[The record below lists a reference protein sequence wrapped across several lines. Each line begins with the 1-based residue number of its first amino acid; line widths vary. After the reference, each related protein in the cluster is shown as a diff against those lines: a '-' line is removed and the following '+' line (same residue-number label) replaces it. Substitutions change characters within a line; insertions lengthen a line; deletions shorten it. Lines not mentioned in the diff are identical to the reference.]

1 MATETEQIKA
11 EEPSLVEG
19 HYNFRFF
26 GDKYDSD
33 GSEVWSDFS
42 DNEDHSAAVFMRR
55 PVVKLQPKIEL
66 FLESGPFAYPVLVP
80 TSSSETDPSVSS
92 PEKPGLDTFSPS
104 SHIPHLSLPA
114 HELVPKRRGR
124 PPKSRSGVSTS
135 TAQTGITSTHPAAA
149 ETSHSEIRRSARVTE
164 KIKFRE
170 RMREHEELMGRW
182 HQQGTSEEIS
192 RVIPRKRGRPPKV
205 RSDSE
210 PQSRS
215 PKKLKEAKK
224 PGVNSDGRTSFP
236 TAVPGQLP
244 PATSGPPED
253 RSWFS
258 YNRPGELVWAPMN
271 HPASTDMDAK
281 RMWLCQVIARWD
293 TKGQNPLQA
302 LSSIVQEKFFDLAPK
317 SYKRTSD
324 VLDTLES
331 PSKRARSEM
340 ALPDGEAA
348 SFAIKDSSTQAAASS
363 SSSLPGPSSQPIFK
377 EPYPI
382 PKNKRPQQ
390 PRERTPYAIEPD
402 LEPIED
408 VCASYSKGPKGY
420 KGWIWGC
427 LSPEDVKGIGPEDLW
442 EFDHKRTRSSV
453 VDTTNKKRKRK
464 EGSASGKGKGK
475 GVEQFVEQA
484 YQQKRTKAEESDESE
499 GKQGKDQE
507 LDGGEEGSDVSES
520 KISEAESDVS
530 QLDIMQKDDK
540 REEAVLQPSAAPAAE
555 EAAFL
560 PSSTPGHHYI
570 LRLLPHA
577 PLLTLPTPRRLQD
590 ANYQGE
596 YYIQCPASKV
606 VPYLSQKPHITDDA
620 VFNRAVTQA
629 ISLSTG
635 WAAPDEH
642 QAAERRWAKSPTG
655 FGDVVDIFLNVD
667 VTPKTVKAAKKS
679 KDGAANVRENTSVV
693 GEGESTATDS
703 EVDSQ
708 RVSPIKPG
716 FVETN
721 IKHVRL
727 GAERISVGELIRLVK
742 PFRQRGRPSPI
753 IRDPTEVQE
762 QFEYMEVTGITHV
775 HPEQLSSPTGL
786 KKDNDDVPNSTVR
799 LTGKIYVRV
808 DAETNMVLSHIDQR
822 ASKWVKTGEV
832 RTVDRE
838 RVGGRYYEQVY
849 VTGRMPI
856 VEEQTWDGE
865 VRKSKLAK
873 KVAVLKTGR

>member
-11 EEPSLVEG
+11 EEPSLVDG
-19 HYNFRFF
+19 HNNFRLF

-42 DNEDHSAAVFMRR
+42 DNEDHSAAVFMRH
-55 PVVKLQPKIEL
+55 PLVKFQPKIEL
-66 FLESGPFAYPVLVP
+66 FLESEPFTYPVLVP

-92 PEKPGLDTFSPS
+92 PEKPSLDTFSAS
-104 SHIPHLSLPA
+104 SDIPHLSLPA
-114 HELVPKRRGR
+114 HEPKRRGR
-124 PPKSRSGVSTS
+124 PPKSRGGVPTS
-135 TAQTGITSTHPAAA
+135 AAQTEITSTHPAAA

-182 HQQGTSEEIS
+182 HQQGTSEETS
-192 RVIPRKRGRPPKV
+192 RVLTRKRGRPPKA

-224 PGVNSDGRTSFP
+224 PGIISDGRKTFP

-244 PATSGPPED
+244 PATSSPPED

-293 TKGQNPLQA
+293 TKGQKPLQA
-302 LSSIVQEKFFDLAPK
+302 LSSIVQEKYFDLTPK
-317 SYKRTSD
+317 RPRCKRTSD

-331 PSKRARSEM
+331 PSKRAKTEK
-340 ALPDGEAA
+340 ALPDGETASSTIKNSSTPAA
-348 SFAIKDSSTQAAASS
+348 SPS

-382 PKNKRPQQ
+382 PKQKRPQQ
-390 PRERTPYAIEPD
+390 PRERTPYAIEPE
-402 LEPIED
+402 LESIED
-408 VCASYSKGPKGY
+408 VRASYSKGSKGY

-453 VDTTNKKRKRK
+453 VDTSSKKRKRK

-475 GVEQFVEQA
+475 GVQQFVEQD
-484 YQQKRTKAEESDESE
+484 YQQKKNKADESDESE
-499 GKQGKDQE
+499 GKEGKDQE
-507 LDGGEEGSDVSES
+507 LDGGEEASDVSES
-520 KISEAESDVS
+520 KISEAGSEVS
-530 QLDIMQKDDK
+530 LLDTIQKEDK
-540 REEAVLQPSAAPAAE
+540 REEPGLQPSAAPAAE

-642 QAAERRWAKSPTG
+642 HTAERRWTKSPTG

-667 VTPKTVKAAKKS
+667 VTLKTVKAAKKT
-679 KDGAANVRENTSVV
+679 KDGAGKVPESSLVA

-703 EVDSQ
+703 EIDSQ

-716 FVETN
+716 FVETS

-753 IRDPTEVQE
+753 TRDPTEVQE
-762 QFEYMEVTGITHV
+762 QFEYMEVTSITHV

-786 KKDNDDVPNSTVR
+786 KKDNDDIPNSTVR

-808 DAETNMVLSHIDQR
+808 DAETNIVLSHIDQR
-822 ASKWVKTGEV
+822 ASKWVKTGEL

-849 VTGRMPI
+849 VAGRMPI

-865 VRKSKLAK
+865 VRKSKLTR